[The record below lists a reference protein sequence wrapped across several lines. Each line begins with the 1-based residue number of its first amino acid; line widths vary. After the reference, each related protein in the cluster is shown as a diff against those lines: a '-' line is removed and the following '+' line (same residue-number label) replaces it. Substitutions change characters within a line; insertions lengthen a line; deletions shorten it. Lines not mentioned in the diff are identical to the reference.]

1 MASVTILP
9 EHYINRELS
18 WLEFNHRV
26 MMQAV
31 ADENPVFER
40 IKFLSIVTSNLDEFF
55 MVRVA
60 SVRDQLPA
68 SVERVCVRKA
78 VAVQEFER
86 SVVAL
91 RHDEIAVDLSDLEKL
106 RRDVALWIDD
116 SVHAERT
123 VIRLFVEIA
132 AICKNAQTPAICSDA
147 VCLLPD

>member
-60 SVRDQLPA
+60 SIRDQLRA
-68 SVERVCVRKA
+68 RY
-78 VAVQEFER
+78 
-86 SVVAL
+86 
-91 RHDEIAVDLSDLEKL
+91 DAVDPAGMTPKQQLIAIS
-106 RRDVALWIDD
+106 
-116 SVHAERT
+116 ERT
-123 VIRLFVEIA
+123 HELCEMEYSIYHKSI
-132 AICKNAQTPAICSDA
+132 
-147 VCLLPD
+147 LPELRSNGTRA

>member
-31 ADENPVFER
+31 AEENPVFER

-60 SVRDQLPA
+60 SIRDQLRA
-68 SVERVCVRKA
+68 RY
-78 VAVQEFER
+78 
-86 SVVAL
+86 
-91 RHDEIAVDLSDLEKL
+91 DAVDP
-106 RRDVALWIDD
+106 AGM
-116 SVHAERT
+116 
-123 VIRLFVEIA
+123 
-132 AICKNAQTPAICSDA
+132 TPKQ
-147 VCLLPD
+147 

>member
-31 ADENPVFER
+31 AEENPIFER

-60 SVRDQLPA
+60 SIRDQLRA
-68 SVERVCVRKA
+68 KY
-78 VAVQEFER
+78 
-86 SVVAL
+86 
-91 RHDEIAVDLSDLEKL
+91 DAVDPAGMTPKQQLIAISERAHELCETQYSIYHKSVLPELRANGISIIHSDSLTE
-106 RRDVALWIDD
+106 
-116 SVHAERT
+116 
-123 VIRLFVEIA
+123 
-132 AICKNAQTPAICSDA
+132 
-147 VCLLPD
+147 